1 MNNPKKTTPI
11 WYEKPFFKWLYG
23 VKKTTNDKK
32 PSTVEEQKTLVQ
44 LNGGWDDD
52 KLFIPMMT
60 KREAMLRYASTWK
73 AIWFFCL
80 PTIVLMVVQG
90 LYNILD
96 KSLSLVFVTPHAIK
110 NLQYLHYMILGNGD
124 LTNAILL
131 QSLNN
136 TNNLIVDGT
145 INQQIFVETVQQ
157 YLQLDASQA
166 TQILDNFFK
175 VEHNQLVLVNPA
187 TLLQYLEENK
197 IWITTTKMKEYI
209 NVSTQ
214 YTVQSYNIVLS
225 FTQILAIGAGM
236 HYSTEFGR
244 RNKEKLRE
252 IAGNGL
258 TYSFLGS
265 ILIGIILFSLS
276 YRPWGQVLIAS
287 QMGHNRNLII
297 EELAWKDVEPLI
309 YGISAIF
316 LAYMSMNMLRSEGKM
331 VHIMIMTITSLG
343 VKCLTSILL
352 MKYTTLELTAAQLG
366 TIFSFLYQLIYCLI
380 VMFFSKVTY
389 SNFRWKDLYALKLSN
404 LTYAL
409 KAGFPNFI
417 NYFSFV
423 VNGYL
428 TTALVIRLPLSKTGP
443 SIEANGGV
451 SILQQLIASLT
462 PWNDFILSAVV
473 GLNQGVR
480 TMIAYNN
487 GAGKNDRIFE
497 ILKRSSWLMLGWFVF
512 ILLLIFSVGPYML
525 ELFAFPKQYAKYGN
539 EFYWYL
545 ILFFM
550 CYPLACF
557 TYIDL
562 GLFQGKGRTVAATI
576 ASSLRALVIF
586 VPLTLIGYFTAHASN
601 NPIWYFFFIGLTDLV
616 SALIL
621 VPMLIGFYKQQKA
634 TKQLTDQVDDTITQA
649 SYNLFL
655 AKTAKK
661 TIVRTQ
667 AQQKYDQLVQQL
679 TREHFE

>member
-1 MNNPKKTTPI
+1 MHKSKKI
-11 WYEKPFFKWLYG
+11 KSNWYDQPFFKWLYG
-23 VKKTTNDKK
+23 TKTSSSKQKVSLTA
-32 PSTVEEQKTLVQ
+32 EQQKELVR
-44 LNGGWDDD
+44 LNGGWDED

-96 KSLSLVFVTPHAIK
+96 KSLSLIFVTPNAIK
-110 NLQYLHYMILGNGD
+110 NPLYLQYMVGD
-124 LTNAILL
+124 DNHSILL

-136 TNNLIVDGT
+136 TT
-145 INQQIFVETVQQ
+145 IANSGEFITTLKQ
-157 YLQLDASQA
+157 YFTFSSDDQVNYVL
-166 TQILDNFFK
+166 TFFK
-175 VEHNQLVLVNPA
+175 TDGNGAISYVDHGAQDLFS
-187 TLLQYLEENK
+187 YLKLEN
-197 IWITTTKMKEYI
+197 ISITSAKMKEYI

-236 HYSTEFGR
+236 HYSTEFGK
-244 RNKEKLRE
+244 RNKEKLKE

-265 ILIGIILFSLS
+265 IIIGVVLFALS
-276 YRPWGQVLIAS
+276 YRPWGQILIAS
-287 QMGHNRNLII
+287 QMGHNQNLIV
-297 EELAWKDVEPLI
+297 EELAWKDVQPLI

-316 LAYMSMNMLRSEGKM
+316 LAFMSMNMLRSEGKM
-331 VHIMIMTITSLG
+331 IHIMIMTITSLG
-343 VKCLTSILL
+343 VKFLTSILL
-352 MKYTTLELTAAQLG
+352 MKYTDLELTAAQLG
-366 TIFSFLYQLIYCLI
+366 TIFSFLYQFIYCLI

-389 SNFRWKDLYALKLSN
+389 SNFSFHDLFNLRLKN

-428 TTALVIRLPLSKTGP
+428 TTSLVIRLPASRSGP

-451 SILQQLIASLT
+451 SILQQLISSIT
-462 PWNDFILSAVV
+462 PWNEFILSAVV

-480 TMIAYNN
+480 TMIAYND
-487 GAGKNDRIFE
+487 GAGKNDRILE
-497 ILKRSSWLMLGWFVF
+497 ILKRSSWLMLGWFAF
-512 ILLLIFSVGPYML
+512 ILMLVFAIGPYML
-525 ELFAFPKQYAKYGN
+525 ELFAFPSTYARYGN

-550 CYPLACF
+550 FYPLACF
-557 TYIDL
+557 SYIDL
-562 GLFQGKGRTVAATI
+562 GLFQGKGRTIAATI
-576 ASSLRALVIF
+576 ASSLRSLVIF
-586 VPLTLIGYFTAHASN
+586 VPLTLIGFFTAKGVN
-601 NPIWYFFFIGLTDLV
+601 NPLWYFFFIGLTDLI
-616 SALIL
+616 SSFILI
-621 VPMLIGFYKQQKA
+621 PMLIGFYYQQKA
-634 TKQLTDQVDDTITQA
+634 THQLKNKGDDKMTLA
-649 SYNLFL
+649 SYNKFL
-655 AKTAKK
+655 VKYGVDQKQQK
-661 TIVRTQ
+661 Q
-667 AQQKYDQLVQQL
+667 AQISYEEIVDNLEK
-679 TREHFE
+679 THFRK